1 MDNDERDSLVQ
12 TLGRTEQQIYAA
24 LEHGR
29 LSSTD
34 LRQVAGGRSDG
45 MTAEFNR
52 LMEHGLVRVVGR
64 EARARGM
71 APRMFERV
79 PLADVEAN
87 AEKYAARRPKTR
99 RRKAGSKL
107 AEMRRRQ
114 AGEFQGWHR
123 TRKRILEE
131 TQLLTHIEK
140 QAFWESVPE
149 DELALVL
156 DEILELREWADA
168 AIEAIGERNAD
179 DATRAK
185 IDKLLVTNGRTE
197 GEEDNARAAVERLS
211 AKLIPSD

>member
-1 MDNDERDSLVQ
+1 MDTDERDALVQ
-12 TLGRTEQQIYAA
+12 TLGPTEQKIYAA
-24 LEHGR
+24 LEYGK

-45 MTAEFNR
+45 MTAELNR
-52 LMEHGLVRVVGR
+52 LMEHGLIRLAGR
-64 EARARGM
+64 ETRARGI

-79 PLADVEAN
+79 PLAGVEDQ
-87 AEKYAARRPKTR
+87 AEKYSARRPKAR

-114 AGEFQGWHR
+114 QGEFQGWHR

-168 AIEAIGERNAD
+168 AIEAISERQVD
-179 DATRAK
+179 DTTRAK
-185 IDKLLVTNGRTE
+185 IEKLLATNGRTE
-197 GEEDNARAAVERLS
+197 AEVDTAHRHAARLT
-211 AKLIPSD
+211 AKLIPGE